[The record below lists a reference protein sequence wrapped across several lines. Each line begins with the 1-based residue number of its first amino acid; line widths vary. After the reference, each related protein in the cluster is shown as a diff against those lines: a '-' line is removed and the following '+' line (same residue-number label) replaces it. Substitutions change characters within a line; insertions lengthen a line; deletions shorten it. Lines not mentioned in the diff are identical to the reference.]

1 MPRFGHDL
9 FLGAWQK
16 LGLLAV
22 CLWPL
27 TLLSRL
33 YLFVQ
38 HLRYAHGWASALRL
52 SVPVLVVGNVV
63 VGGTGKTPIVIHIAQ
78 RLTELGWKVGVIAR
92 GVGGQQT
99 GCTEVKQDSLA
110 SLVGDEA
117 LLLKRRL
124 GLPVFIGKARSQA
137 ASQLLQTYPD
147 TQLIISDD
155 GLQHRALHHDIAI
168 CVFDDTGLGNGFLLP
183 AGPLR
188 ESWPRP
194 SGPGV
199 FQIKVHT
206 GQHAFE
212 DSFCASRQLSAQA
225 VNARAELRALATW
238 QHQTVDALAAIAQPQ
253 AFFKALHAAG
263 LRLGE
268 TQVFP
273 DHHPLSAWSPV
284 SQRDVLCTEKDA
296 VKLWPRHPEVWAVPL
311 QCELPA
317 AFWNVLLPHLQRLSL
332 ADGHQTA

>member
-1 MPRFGHDL
+1 MPKFGHDL
-9 FLGAWQK
+9 FRCAWQK

-38 HLRYAHGWASALRL
+38 HLRYTHGWASALRL

-99 GCTEVKQDSLA
+99 GCAEVKQDSLA

-137 ASQLLQTYPD
+137 ASQLLQTYRD

-188 ESWPRP
+188 ESWPRKA
-194 SGPGV
+194 GPGV

-212 DSFCASRQLSAQA
+212 DSFCAIRQLSVLA
-225 VNARAELRALATW
+225 VNARGELRALATW
-238 QHQTVDALAAIAQPQ
+238 QHQTVDALAAIAQPL
-253 AFFKALHAAG
+253 AFFKALRAAG

-273 DHHPLSAWSPV
+273 DHHPLPTWSPV
-284 SQRDVLCTEKDA
+284 SQRDVMCTEKDA

-317 AFWNVLLPHLQRLSL
+317 TFWNVLLPHLQRLSL